1 MPDWIGYRWLIER
14 FGLTVTQALR
24 TETVIGSTRAT
35 ASNDTTERR
44 TVLEQLRPE
53 ASLAGHLSFALKHEG
68 VHLEALSRLFAAAPA
83 TEVEDWIRREPT
95 GRYARRTGFLYECLT
110 GRRLDVPDTTRGNYV
125 PVVDPELE
133 LVTSTPINNIR
144 WRVRDNLLGNA
155 GFSPQVHLTPNTT
168 QALAFNVGERIAR
181 LEEQFSA
188 DLVLRSAVWLTV
200 KESRA
205 SFAIEHEDDKRDR
218 VQRFAAVIEQ
228 RTGQSADPLNP
239 AELEALQREILGPN
253 ALRYGLRRSPMF
265 VGETARF
272 GEERVHYIR
281 DGEWWPTNDVL
292 PWLSLRRK
300 AGQGDCIVE
309 TSGVSLRE
317 RALLSGHRSMTV
329 LCVAPLA
336 ARRHRLAQRVRA
348 GQKQPHYVTTLLS
361 RHGPP
366 RADCV
371 WHGGSMDEILECAR
385 VFTHRA

>member
-35 ASNDTTERR
+35 VSNDTTERR

-155 GFSPQVHLTPNTT
+155 GFSPQGASHAEHDAGPRLQCWGAHRTT
-168 QALAFNVGERIAR
+168 GGAVQCGLGVTQCGV
-181 LEEQFSA
+181 A
-188 DLVLRSAVWLTV
+188 D
-200 KESRA
+200 
-205 SFAIEHEDDKRDR
+205 
-218 VQRFAAVIEQ
+218 
-228 RTGQSADPLNP
+228 G
-239 AELEALQREILGPN
+239 
-253 ALRYGLRRSPMF
+253 
-265 VGETARF
+265 
-272 GEERVHYIR
+272 
-281 DGEWWPTNDVL
+281 
-292 PWLSLRRK
+292 
-300 AGQGDCIVE
+300 
-309 TSGVSLRE
+309 
-317 RALLSGHRSMTV
+317 
-329 LCVAPLA
+329 
-336 ARRHRLAQRVRA
+336 
-348 GQKQPHYVTTLLS
+348 
-361 RHGPP
+361 
-366 RADCV
+366 
-371 WHGGSMDEILECAR
+371 
-385 VFTHRA
+385 